1 MIDRFKFRVLDEV
14 SNKYV
19 NNGVLLR
26 CGELAIPTMKNDYDI
41 NPVDGCYIIEQ
52 CTGLKD
58 KNGKLIYEGDIVQ
71 LTRERRWLPK
81 GSLHIIEWR
90 TFNCCGFCLGC
101 LGSLTEK
108 CSKECIVIG
117 NIHENVEL
125 LKEKA
130 LKEMEGVK

>member
-1 MIDRFKFRVLDEV
+1 MNDRFKFRVWITYANLYYQID
-14 SNKYV
+14 SFYYDKFKRKYTFHF
-19 NNGVLLR
+19 
-26 CGELAIPTMKNDYDI
+26 E
-41 NPVDGCYIIEQ
+41 DGHTKSISEKDCVIEQ

-58 KNGKLIYEGDIVQ
+58 KNGKLIYEGDIIQ

-81 GSLHIIEWR
+81 GSLHIIDWR

-117 NIHENVEL
+117 NIHENHEL
-125 LKEKA
+125 LK
-130 LKEMEGVK
+130 G